1 MKRRPAFYEL
11 NEEGDVKPLI
21 LSWETFSAPHLPEMK
36 CQRLWLIMANWV
48 ERQQMNFGVLVSY
61 DSPRWTWI
69 QSLPIAQ
76 LLGTSFTKNVW
87 FVSLRAMP
95 HGSLG
100 GTPIWLE
107 SGLWAAF
114 LESHTPDHQ
123 RKVKEAPCRG
133 GSQRWEDVEQRR
145 TGKHR
150 AQSFALSTPWWATPW
165 LSRSD
170 LPAASSVYACG
181 LCKDHHFL
189 WMHLKM
195 LGSSAGFRW
204 RCLWTQVKFQGS
216 YVWKRLLAEKHP
228 FPATSLSIWML
239 PPV

>member
-1 MKRRPAFYEL
+1 MSEALADRGKLGRETT
-11 NEEGDVKPLI
+11 NEFWCLGILRFPKVDMDSEPTYCTTPEGIIYK
-21 LSWETFSAPHLPEMK
+21 
-36 CQRLWLIMANWV
+36 
-48 ERQQMNFGVLVSY
+48 ERMICVAKSY
-61 DSPRWTWI
+61 
-69 QSLPIAQ
+69 
-76 LLGTSFTKNVW
+76 
-87 FVSLRAMP
+87 
-95 HGSLG
+95 GSLG

-107 SGLWAAF
+107 SWIWAAF

-123 RKVKEAPCRG
+123 RKVKEVPCRG
-133 GSQRWEDVEQRR
+133 GSQRWEDVEKRR

-170 LPAASSVYACG
+170 LPATSSVYPCG

-239 PPV
+239 TPV